1 MILVAGGDSFIYGAE
16 LADENIG
23 RLQFSRSTFP
33 ALLANSNGLDYHC
46 AAWPGS
52 ANNAISRMTMSKC
65 QELNNQVLVLISWT
79 FTHRYEF
86 RFTYDT
92 LQRTSPWY
100 SISSWSTEDN
110 VENIS
115 KMFNTTDESVIQEH
129 LNHTN
134 TARKTGVSEF
144 AKVFYK
150 HVGNGEYYELY
161 SSLKEIVF
169 MQNYLKLNNIPYM
182 FTAADMTFKDH
193 PNYIRSQDQYL
204 QDLYNQIDW
213 NCWYFFP
220 PGSNSG
226 ETLTSRGFYQWAVEN
241 KYKVGV
247 THPLEDAH
255 RDAAE
260 LIKEKF
266 NELVKKSI

>member
-1 MILVAGGDSFIYGAE
+1 
-16 LADENIG
+16 
-23 RLQFSRSTFP
+23 
-33 ALLANSNGLDYHC
+33 
-46 AAWPGS
+46 
-52 ANNAISRMTMSKC
+52 
-65 QELNNQVLVLISWT
+65 
-79 FTHRYEF
+79 
-86 RFTYDT
+86 
-92 LQRTSPWY
+92 
-100 SISSWSTEDN
+100 
-110 VENIS
+110 
-115 KMFNTTDESVIQEH
+115 
-129 LNHTN
+129 
-134 TARKTGVSEF
+134 
-144 AKVFYK
+144 
-150 HVGNGEYYELY
+150 
-161 SSLKEIVF
+161 
-169 MQNYLKLNNIPYM
+169 M